1 MPHSDGVQHS
11 ETEGLLDDVEQEE
24 SDTEE
29 QFPEHIT
36 MNTAIKPILD
46 KIQGLVEELDK
57 YCLVLG
63 LVVIPHIA
71 TSHAKIYFN

>member
-1 MPHSDGVQHS
+1 MPYSDGVQHS

-57 YCLVLG
+57 
-63 LVVIPHIA
+63 
-71 TSHAKIYFN
+71 